1 MNYIFYGLQMKI
13 LHMGGFNESEL
24 IQYRNAVR
32 GNLVDAMCTV
42 LRDMD
47 AQGIEYEHE
56 VEFFFVPH
64 GFGFGFFAVW
74 VVVVIHRLCVYSYE
88 FWEAPWS
95 SGER

>member
-1 MNYIFYGLQMKI
+1 
-13 LHMGGFNESEL
+13 
-24 IQYRNAVR
+24 
-32 GNLVDAMCTV
+32 
-42 LRDMD
+42 MD

>member
-1 MNYIFYGLQMKI
+1 MKI

-47 AQGIEYEHE
+47 AQGIEFEHE
-56 VEFFFVPH
+56 VDL
-64 GFGFGFFAVW
+64 
-74 VVVVIHRLCVYSYE
+74 IL
-88 FWEAPWS
+88 
-95 SGER
+95 